1 LSENSTLSMP
11 IAPGVGARDSEPS
24 ERVIVTPRVS
34 VPAANS
40 EAGTTFAI
48 LISLSLC
55 HFLNDMNQS
64 LVPAIYPI
72 LKASYQ
78 LDFGQIGL
86 ITLAFQMTASLLQ
99 PVVGMVTDKRPTPF
113 SLPIAMGCSLVG
125 LLMLSAATSYH
136 MILIAAAMVGLGS
149 SVFHPESSRVARMA
163 SGGRYGFAQSLF
175 QLGGSAGSAIGPL
188 LAAFIVVPRGQGSI
202 AWFSAA
208 ALLAILVLTNV
219 SVWYSRHPAMASRRG
234 RRTPA
239 VIPASPLPR
248 GKVIGAI
255 AVILVLLFSK
265 NVYTSSLSSYY
276 TFYLIQKFHL
286 SVPHAQYML
295 FTFLGAVAAGT
306 FAGGPIGDR
315 VGRKPVIW
323 FSILGAFPFALM
335 LPCRPAL
342 DRHPQ
347 RVDRA
352 DPCLRLF
359 RHHRLRAGTAARPH
373 RPRGGHD
380 VRLLVRSWRAGRR
393 RPWTHCRCDRN
404 RDGVPGLL
412 VPAADRP
419 AHRAAA
425 EYRTAEVRSGLC
437 PEPCQGATLLGT
449 NHFRTGSKGRRPFA
463 GPGQSPGLPFTPYR
477 RAAPWTT

>member
-1 LSENSTLSMP
+1 VSENTTVSMP
-11 IAPGVGARDSEPS
+11 LVAGVGSRAGEPS
-24 ERVIVTPRVS
+24 ARVIPPVGPKVQ
-34 VPAANS
+34 PATS
-40 EAGTTFAI
+40 ETSTTFAI

-72 LKASYQ
+72 LKESYQ

-113 SLPIAMGCSLVG
+113 SLPVAMGCSLVG
-125 LLMLSAATSYH
+125 LLMLSVAHSYH
-136 MILIAAAMVGLGS
+136 MILFAAAMVGLGS

-188 LAAFIVVPRGQGSI
+188 LAAFIVVPKGQGSI

-208 ALLAILVLTNV
+208 ALLAIVVLSNV
-219 SVWYSRHPAMASRRG
+219 SLWYARHPAMAARRG

-239 VIPASPLPR
+239 AIPASPLPR
-248 GKVIGAI
+248 GKVIGAL

-295 FTFLGAVAAGT
+295 FAFLGAVAAGT

-335 LPCRPAL
+335 LPYADLMWTGVLSVVIGLILASAFSAIIVYAQELLPGRIGLVAGMMFGFSFGLGGLGAAAL
-342 DRHPQ
+342 GRI
-347 RVDRA
+347 A
-352 DPCLRLF
+352 DVTGIETVYHVCSFLPLI
-359 RHHRLRAGTAARPH
+359 
-373 RPRGGHD
+373 
-380 VRLLVRSWRAGRR
+380 
-393 RPWTHCRCDRN
+393 
-404 RDGVPGLL
+404 GLL
-412 VPAADRP
+412 AA
-419 AHRAAA
+419 
-425 EYRTAEVRSGLC
+425 
-437 PEPCQGATLLGT
+437 LLP
-449 NHFRTGSKGRRPFA
+449 NVEQRK
-463 GPGQSPGLPFTPYR
+463 
-477 RAAPWTT
+477 